1 MIMTSF
7 AASQI
12 LMWALTTAK
21 IGLSVES
28 IISLNK
34 FINRNIAE
42 ENKRHKEAMQKID
55 EITKQIDEAVQNND
69 DRIAAFIKENKE
81 REL

>member
-1 MIMTSF
+1 MIITSY
-7 AASQI
+7 AASRI
-12 LMWALTTAK
+12 TMWALTTAK

-42 ENKRHKEAMQKID
+42 ENERHKEAMQKID

-69 DRIAAFIKENKE
+69 DRIATFLKE

>member
-1 MIMTSF
+1 MIITSW
-7 AASQI
+7 AASRI

-42 ENKRHKEAMQKID
+42 ETERHKEAMEKID
-55 EITKQIDEAVQNND
+55 EITKQIDEAVQSND
-69 DRIAAFIKENKE
+69 DRIAAFIKEQKE

>member
-1 MIMTSF
+1 MIVTSW
-7 AASQI
+7 AASRI

-42 ENKRHKEAMQKID
+42 ENERHKEAMEKID
-55 EITKQIDEAVQNND
+55 EITKQIDEAVKNND
-69 DRIAAFIKENKE
+69 YNIATFLKE

>member
-1 MIMTSF
+1 MIITSY
-7 AASQI
+7 AASRI
-12 LMWALTTAK
+12 FMWALTTAK

-42 ENKRHKEAMQKID
+42 ENERHKEAMQKID
-55 EITKQIDEAVQNND
+55 EITRQIDEAV
-69 DRIAAFIKENKE
+69 
-81 REL
+81 

>member
-1 MIMTSF
+1 MIITSY
-7 AASQI
+7 AASRI
-12 LMWALTTAK
+12 FMWALTTAK

-42 ENKRHKEAMQKID
+42 ENERHKEAMQKID
-55 EITKQIDEAVQNND
+55 EITKQIDEAAKNND
-69 DRIAAFIKENKE
+69 YNIAAFLKE